1 MNVPGLLS
9 TLFPDACLPLPAAEI
24 LAKLSSGPSALYIDR
39 KWRFCPDLA
48 ELDVENDV
56 ADFFNHFG
64 FLVENICADAGR
76 PLPKGRRWTAQ
87 FVHHGVENAPNVRKP
102 DFFLGAE
109 GPLDWSNASNHGE
122 LKSSD
127 SRECKDKALKQLL
140 NGAYHIFSSQ
150 DNRRFVVSVA
160 LFAEQ
165 VQLYIFDRAGLVNT
179 APFHIH
185 NDPEAFVRVWTA
197 LMFADPAVLGY
208 DPTIVE
214 TAPGVRHIEVEG
226 RKYDIVG
233 NALFISDVI
242 RGRGTVCWRVRH
254 EGKDFVIKDTWADD
268 SRPNTEAE
276 ILDIARSLG
285 VVGIPQVVASEIVDV
300 GGIRGT
306 DALRSSL
313 PPKLYK
319 EECAHIEKRLHR
331 RLVLTPFGRSLY
343 TFSTRKELLSAL
355 RDAIK
360 AHQSLYDKAKILHR
374 DISVYNILL
383 VPSSVNMSSP
393 RPTTPSLDVV
403 DASSSHTARP
413 NLQRGLLIDVD
424 YALVLSP
431 TGERNTA
438 TAHRTGTLP
447 FMAVEVLLKGE
458 KLPQH
463 LPRHDLESFL
473 YVLIW
478 ICAHYAG
485 PKGVVRQDFKIYH
498 SSLKDWVNG
507 TSYEN
512 VGKSKGWSMVDDD
525 AWEDVLSSFA
535 PYFEPLKTCAT
546 AWRKLFCDKQLNYEE
561 VLQMLQTAIDSLDDS
576 ETWSSKDDPAGYG
589 AWSLNKRKRPAEA
602 KVALDSIAEA
612 EEDDDVF
619 NDSAPPLKF
628 FRSGDVSER
637 VPVRLAHSAPELKT
651 KSIKNGMKPKR
662 MSSKG

>member
-1 MNVPGLLS
+1 MNAPGLLS
-9 TLFPDACLPLPAAEI
+9 TLFPDACLPLPAADI
-24 LAKLSSGPSALYIDR
+24 LAKLSSGSSALYIDS
-39 KWRFCPDLA
+39 KWKFCPDLTQ
-48 ELDVENDV
+48 LGVEKAAAN
-56 ADFFNHFG
+56 FFNHFG
-64 FLVENICADAGR
+64 FVVESICVAAGR
-76 PLPKGRRWTAQ
+76 PQHKARRWTAQ
-87 FVHHGVENAPNVRKP
+87 FVHHGVENASNVRMP

-109 GPLDWSNASNHGE
+109 GALDWSNASNHGE

-160 LFAEQ
+160 LFAERI
-165 VQLYIFDRAGLVNT
+165 QLYIFDRAGLVNT

-214 TAPGVRHIEVEG
+214 TALGVRHIEVEG

-233 NALFISDVI
+233 SNALFISEGI

-254 EGKDFVIKDTWADD
+254 GGREFVIKDTWADD
-268 SRPNTEAE
+268 SRPNTEAQ
-276 ILDIARSLG
+276 ILDIAKSLG

-331 RLVLTPFGRSLY
+331 RLVLTPFGRALS

-360 AHQSLYDKAKILHR
+360 AHQSLYDEAKILHR

-383 VPSSVNMSSP
+383 VPSVDMLSP
-393 RPTTPSLDVV
+393 PPTTPSPDEVG
-403 DASSSHTARP
+403 ASSSHTAVP
-413 NLQRGLLIDVD
+413 NLKRGLLIDVD

-431 TGERNTA
+431 TGERNAA

-447 FMAVEVLLKGE
+447 FMATEVLRRGDE
-458 KLPQH
+458 VQH
-463 LPRHDLESFL
+463 QPDHDLESFL

-478 ICAHYAG
+478 ICVHYAG
-485 PKGVVRQDFKIYH
+485 PKGVVRQNFNIYH
-498 SSLKDWVNG
+498 SPLEPWVNG
-507 TSYEN
+507 TSYKTI
-512 VGKSKGWSMVDDD
+512 GMAKWCSMVNDD
-525 AWEDVLSSFA
+525 AWEEVLSCFA

-546 AWRKLFCDKQLNYEE
+546 AWRKLFSDKQLNYEE
-561 VLQMLQTAIDSLDDS
+561 VFQVLQTAIDSLDDS
-576 ETWSSKDDPAGYG
+576 EIWSSKDDPTGYG
-589 AWSLNKRKRPAEA
+589 AWSLNKRKRQAEA
-602 KVALDSIAEA
+602 KVALGSIA

-628 FRSGDVSER
+628 LRSDAVSQR
-637 VPVRLAHSAPELKT
+637 VPVRTAHSAPELKT
-651 KSIKNGMKPKR
+651 QSIKNGMKPKR
-662 MSSKG
+662 VSSKG